1 MDKMN
6 KQALDER
13 QISSKEVYKGHLL
26 DVYEDEVMLSNGVKS
41 RREYIRHCLASAVL
55 AFDEEGN
62 ILLEEQFR
70 YPFHTVVNEL
80 PAGKADGKE
89 DPLDVAKREL
99 LEETGYIA
107 DEWDYLGEFYPSVAY
122 TDESIYLYEAHSL
135 HKKEQHLDVDESLI
149 VKKVPFA
156 SFIEMVN
163 KGEIKDGKTLGALAY
178 YLAKNR
184 K

>member
-1 MDKMN
+1 MEN
-6 KQALDER
+6 EEKQTLDER

-26 DVYEDEVMLSNGVKS
+26 DVYEDEVELPNGVRS
-41 RREYIRHCLASAVL
+41 RREYIRHCIAAAVL
-55 AFDEEGN
+55 AFDNDGN

-70 YPFHTVVNEL
+70 YPFHTIVNEL
-80 PAGKADGKE
+80 PAGKADGDE

-99 LEETGYIA
+99 LEETGYEA
-107 DEWDYLGEFYPSVAY
+107 DEWDFLGEFYPSVAY
-122 TDESIYLYEAHSL
+122 TDETIFLYEARSL

-156 SFIEMVN
+156 SFLDMVN
-163 KGEIKDGKTLGALAY
+163 KGKIKDGKTLGALAY
-178 YLAKNR
+178 HFAKSG